1 MVQRSL
7 ADAEARAAAEEGAAA
22 AAEEAAAAAHSAAWA
37 HHANGQQALSVSS
50 SADMSQSGFSAAGEQ
65 HQYGAY
71 GSDYQ
76 AYATEAQG
84 YAGEQHVQALGG
96 NLAGLSLSTAA
107 VQQQQQLEQQ
117 QQYQQ
122 QQHFGPAGGHASMG
136 QLLQGPGTQPSSST
150 GYTQQVQQQQQ
161 FHTAQQ
167 QPTHQQYQHS
177 YQQQQPAVQASS
189 MGATAPVEGP
199 RDVLGRPVAG
209 TPVSATGSS
218 AAAPASAQLLQSQAP
233 QTQQQPAP
241 MSTPAGPSA
250 PQLLQPAPQQQA
262 AATVSASP
270 QGAAVGAAAMAAAAA
285 VAAGDAGS
293 QARHLTVLVHRLQSR
308 PAEDVLAE
316 LAACASVLC
325 SQAWQD
331 NFSKVCVC
339 VPMFL
344 PFCMLPALSRAFNVC
359 CKHPDTHYAN
369 RVSCANARRAL

>member
-71 GSDYQ
+71 GGDYQ
-76 AYATEAQG
+76 TYAAEAQG
-84 YAGEQHVQALGG
+84 YAGEQHVQALAG

-150 GYTQQVQQQQQ
+150 GYTQQVQQQQ

-167 QPTHQQYQHS
+167 QPAHQQYQHS
-177 YQQQQPAVQASS
+177 YQQQQPAAQASS
-189 MGATAPVEGP
+189 MGGTAPVEGP

-209 TPVSATGSS
+209 TPVSATGSL
-218 AAAPASAQLLQSQAP
+218 AAAPDSAQLLQSQAP

-241 MSTPAGPSA
+241 MSTPAGLSA
-250 PQLLQPAPQQQA
+250 PQLPQLTSQQQA
-262 AATVSASP
+262 PATVPASP

-339 VPMFL
+339 VYD
-344 PFCMLPALSRAFNVC
+344 PA
-359 CKHPDTHYAN
+359 CKHA
-369 RVSCANARRAL
+369 SGS